1 MTHPESND
9 IPEVEPF
16 ARSISQDEAD
26 LVLKLQEEVK
36 DIVNV
41 RGWYFDCLI

>member
-1 MTHPESND
+1 MTHPESNQT
-9 IPEVEPF
+9 PEVEPF

-36 DIVNV
+36 DIVEV
-41 RGWYFDCLI
+41 RGWYFGSLI